1 METRNKGLIVLG
13 IVCLT
18 IGIVVSFYHVTELV
32 GSPPFLVEWETVYPF
47 LGAGITLLMAG
58 ILFTALGFI
67 LPQSTMRKHFHHL
80 NNPKKAYG
88 RTRGSKNE

>member
-13 IVCLT
+13 IVSLA

-47 LGAGITLLMAG
+47 LGAGITLLVAG
-58 ILFTALGFI
+58 IFFMTLGFI
-67 LPQSTMRKHFHHL
+67 LPQKTMQKIL
-80 NNPKKAYG
+80 PPPPPP
-88 RTRGSKNE
+88 S

>member
-13 IVCLT
+13 IVCLA

-47 LGAGITLLMAG
+47 LGAGITLLVAG
-58 ILFTALGFI
+58 IFFMTLGFI
-67 LPQSTMRKHFHHL
+67 IPQKTMQKI
-80 NNPKKAYG
+80 PPPPPQ
-88 RTRGSKNE
+88 